1 MLLESMID
9 TYTKRNPDMAANPLF
24 VDTSAWYAYVDK
36 SDADHSSAV
45 NVVRNLNHPLITSNY
60 VFDEILTLA
69 MVRLGFSVA
78 ATFGK
83 KLWNQEIVTL
93 VRVSEEDEARAWET
107 FLKYRDK
114 GFSFT
119 DCTSF
124 AIMERLNISMAFAF
138 DSHFN
143 QYGQF
148 TIIPPA

>member
-1 MLLESMID
+1 
-9 TYTKRNPDMAANPLF
+9 MAADPIF

-36 SDADHSSAV
+36 SDTDHTSAV
-45 NVVRNLNHPLITSNY
+45 SAVRNLDRPLVTSNY

-69 MVRLGFSVA
+69 RARLGFSVA

-83 KLWNQEIVTL
+83 KLWKQEIAVL
-93 VRVSEEDEARAWET
+93 VRVTVEDEAKAWEI
-107 FLKYRDK
+107 FLKYKDK

-148 TIIPPA
+148 TIMPPA